1 VNWKAEGPGNE
12 GRSSFLK
19 KRSKR
24 LLIFQVFVPPG
35 RSATALAKSLGSFL
49 QKRTL
54 SAFTLAADS
63 LNQLYTQVV

>member
-1 VNWKAEGPGNE
+1 VAVAERQGK

-35 RSATALAKSLGSFL
+35 RSATASKKGLFVPI
-49 QKRTL
+49 
-54 SAFTLAADS
+54 AATVS
-63 LNQLYTQVV
+63 ERHHGLV